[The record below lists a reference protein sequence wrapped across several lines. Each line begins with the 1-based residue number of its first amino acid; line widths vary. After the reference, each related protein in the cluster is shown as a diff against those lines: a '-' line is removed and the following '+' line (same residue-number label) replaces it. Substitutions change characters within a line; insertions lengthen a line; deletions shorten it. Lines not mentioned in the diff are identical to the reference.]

1 MKKLILMLMLFMPM
15 ATFAQKF
22 GHVNAQEIMASMP
35 EFIKAR
41 GEVEAQAKQYDND
54 LKAMQDE
61 MQRKYEDY
69 EKNKSTMNET
79 KRKETEDSLSQ
90 MYQKIQQSAQ
100 DNQQA
105 LGKLQ
110 QECKENLGWTPTCFT
125 YPFGQISSDTLPIL
139 KDMGFQAALTCE
151 EKLNYITGDP
161 EQLYHLRRFNRPHGK
176 SLQSILQA
184 QKQK

>member
-90 MYQKIQQSAQ
+90 MYQKIQQTRRTTSRLSASSSRTRS
-100 DNQQA
+100 A
-105 LGKLQ
+105 LSQ
-110 QECKENLGWTPTCFT
+110 T
-125 YPFGQISSDTLPIL
+125 SS
-139 KDMGFQAALTCE
+139 
-151 EKLNYITGDP
+151 
-161 EQLYHLRRFNRPHGK
+161 LRLSR
-176 SLQSILQA
+176 L
-184 QKQK
+184 

>member
-1 MKKLILMLMLFMPM
+1 MKKILMMLMLLAPM
-15 ATFAQKF
+15 AAFAQKF
-22 GHVNAQEIMASMP
+22 GHINAQEVMTSMP

-41 GEVEAQAKQYDND
+41 GEIEAAAKQYDND

-90 MYQKIQQSAQ
+90 MYQKIQQTAQ

-110 QECKENLGWTPTCFT
+110 QDK
-125 YPFGQISSDTLPIL
+125 ISPITNKLVEAIKAVGKAGGYVYIMDVTSGIPYISETLS
-139 KDMGFQAALTCE
+139 KDVTAE
-151 EKLNYITGDP
+151 VK
-161 EQLYHLRRFNRPHGK
+161 
-176 SLQSILQA
+176 A
-184 QKQK
+184 QRNKTTK

>member
-1 MKKLILMLMLFMPM
+1 MLMLFMPL

-41 GEVEAQAKQYDND
+41 GEVEAATKQYEND

-61 MQRKYEDY
+61 YQRKAQDY
-69 EKNKSTMNET
+69 DKNASTMNET
-79 KRKETEDSLSQ
+79 KKKETEESLEQ
-90 MYQKIQQSAQ
+90 MLQKIQQTYQ

-110 QECKENLGWTPTCFT
+110 QEKIGPITNKLVNAIKAVGKAGGYVYIMDVTGIL
-125 YPFGQISSDTLPIL
+125 YISDTLS
-139 KDMGFQAALTCE
+139 KDVTAEVKAE
-151 EKLNYITGDP
+151 LNKTAP
-161 EQLYHLRRFNRPHGK
+161 AK
-176 SLQSILQA
+176 
-184 QKQK
+184 K

>member
-1 MKKLILMLMLFMPM
+1 MLMLFMPM

-61 MQRKYEDY
+61 LQRKAQEY
-69 EKNKSTMNET
+69 EKNAPTMNET
-79 KRKETEDSLSQ
+79 KRKETEDNLSQ
-90 MYQKIQQSAQ
+90 MYQKIQQTAQ

-105 LGKLQ
+105 LSKLQ
-110 QECKENLGWTPTCFT
+110 QDKIGPITNKLVDAIKEVGKAGGYVYIMDVASGIP
-125 YPFGQISSDTLPIL
+125 YISETLS
-139 KDMGFQAALTCE
+139 KDVTADVKAQ
-151 EKLNYITGDP
+151 LNKT
-161 EQLYHLRRFNRPHGK
+161 K
-176 SLQSILQA
+176 
-184 QKQK
+184 

>member
-22 GHVNAQEIMASMP
+22 GHVNAQEIMASLP

-61 MQRKYEDY
+61 YLRKLEDY
-69 EKNKSTMNET
+69 KKNASTMNET
-79 KRKETEDSLSQ
+79 KRVETEEVITQ
-90 MYQKIQQSAQ
+90 MEQKIQQTGQ
-100 DNQQA
+100 DYQQA

-110 QECKENLGWTPTCFT
+110 QEK
-125 YPFGQISSDTLPIL
+125 ISPITNKLVEAIKAVGKAGGYVYIMEVTSGIPYISETLS
-139 KDMGFQAALTCE
+139 KDVTAEVKAQ
-151 EKLNYITGDP
+151 LNKTT
-161 EQLYHLRRFNRPHGK
+161 K
-176 SLQSILQA
+176 
-184 QKQK
+184 

>member
-22 GHVNAQEIMASMP
+22 GHVNAQEVMASMP

-54 LKAMQDE
+54 LKAMQEE

-105 LGKLQ
+105 RQAPAGQDWSYHKQARCSNQGSRQSRWLCLHHGHNKRHPLHQRDTQ
-110 QECKENLGWTPTCFT
+110 QGR
-125 YPFGQISSDTLPIL
+125 YS
-139 KDMGFQAALTCE
+139 
-151 EKLNYITGDP
+151 
-161 EQLYHLRRFNRPHGK
+161 
-176 SLQSILQA
+176 
-184 QKQK
+184 

>member
-1 MKKLILMLMLFMPM
+1 MKKLFLMLMLFMPL

-41 GEVEAQAKQYDND
+41 GEVEAATKQYEND

-61 MQRKYEDY
+61 YQRKAQDY
-69 EKNKSTMNET
+69 DKNASTMNET
-79 KRKETEDSLSQ
+79 KKKETEESLEQ
-90 MYQKIQQSAQ
+90 MLQKIQQTYQ

-110 QECKENLGWTPTCFT
+110 QEKIGPITNKLVNAIKAVGKAGGYVYIMDVTGIL
-125 YPFGQISSDTLPIL
+125 YISDTLS
-139 KDMGFQAALTCE
+139 KDVTAEVKAE
-151 EKLNYITGDP
+151 LNKTAP
-161 EQLYHLRRFNRPHGK
+161 AK
-176 SLQSILQA
+176 
-184 QKQK
+184 K